1 MTITS
6 SVLRYCGS
14 VVFNIKVVFHWWS
27 WIQFEP
33 SWNTWC
39 KTPCRY
45 LQQSP
50 AGMKGK
56 PQNLISHPTCIAFSA
71 NALNQRN
78 HQAHKINIQIY
89 LKTKSPG
96 ILKCTPKERIGR
108 MHQHRI
114 KCSQTNYLKSPGLG
128 ACTKVTSSHHHGLHQ
143 VSGWRSYF
151 YNLYLAIWLSN
162 AYVF

>member
-1 MTITS
+1 M
-6 SVLRYCGS
+6 
-14 VVFNIKVVFHWWS
+14 
-27 WIQFEP
+27 WIGGRSISKLCFIDGVEYNLNHHEIP
-33 SWNTWC
+33 DC

-50 AGMKGK
+50 AELKGK
-56 PQNLISHPTCIAFSA
+56 PQNLISHPTYVAFCA

-78 HQAHKINIQIY
+78 HQTHKINIKIC

-96 ILKCTPKERIGR
+96 ILKCTPKERIWR
-108 MHQHRI
+108 MHQHMI

-128 ACTKVTSSHHHGLHQ
+128 TCTKVTSSHHHCLHQ

-151 YNLYLAIWLSN
+151 YNFYLGIWLSN
-162 AYVF
+162 AHFFSLNIA